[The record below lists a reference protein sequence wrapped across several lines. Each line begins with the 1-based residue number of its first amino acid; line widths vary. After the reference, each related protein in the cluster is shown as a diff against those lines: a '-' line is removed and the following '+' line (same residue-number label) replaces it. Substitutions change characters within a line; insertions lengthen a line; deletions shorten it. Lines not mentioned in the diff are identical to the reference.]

1 VSATWICDAYS
12 TREKCAAEIADVPH
26 PTMLQ
31 TFTNGCAVALVVAQL
46 MGHSKVDTEFD
57 VYTQS

>member
-1 VSATWICDAYS
+1 M
-12 TREKCAAEIADVPH
+12 RLCAKNAPPISLISPH
-26 PTMLQ
+26 PTTLQ

-57 VYTQS
+57 VYMVREDKYDS